1 MKYLAV
7 LLLTATSSL
16 QALPP
21 PRPQSTLAD
30 RSLYPM
36 LATRFQ
42 DTLKT
47 HPPVTECQ
55 LFFHHTEE
63 QLTITIEISLEKLK
77 SHLAN
82 VYQIRRPTNGDAER
96 YLVNFRKNIQ
106 KAAAE
111 VFVAIPLES
120 IQVKTTLAK

>member
-1 MKYLAV
+1 MNLFAV
-7 LLLTATSSL
+7 LLLTATCSL

-21 PRPQSTLAD
+21 PKPASTIAD

-36 LATRFQ
+36 LASRFQ
-42 DTLKT
+42 DTLKA

-55 LFFHHTEE
+55 LFFHHTED
-63 QLTITIEISLEKLK
+63 QLTISVEISFSRL
-77 SHLAN
+77 SSYLASA
-82 VYQIRRPTNGDAER
+82 YQIRRPGQGDAER

-111 VFVAIPLES
+111 VFVAIPLEK
-120 IQVKTTLAK
+120 IQVKTTLGQ